1 MYDIV
6 NKISALNLP
15 KEVYPNIPKFYAS
28 FSDDL
33 VTLEELK
40 EKVGYL
46 TSKGIAITKPSQ
58 VKIFSL
64 PLDFIKNQVEQ
75 AEKLGL
81 LDMFISD
88 PTRISSTELFQR
100 LSYVMSLNETLKDEK
115 GKYSKILFN
124 KKEFDRRYGVDY
136 LTKEKDDNIKVE
148 TTNNNEEKVVKEET
162 VSQTNTS
169 LDDLSSEVEKAM
181 NAITAEPIVENPVK
195 DVKPVET
202 QVEAV
207 VEPVVE
213 APVQEVTSSEH
224 EDVNPYVMA
233 LSKEQ
238 TIRLDD
244 EMLAR
249 FEDLTAHLKNVLIT
263 LGYSDEIDGTK
274 SDNLIKLLTSGVT
287 EEREI
292 LYYTLT
298 YNKNLTDEE
307 KVSIY
312 KSMKYLEKIGFSKDD
327 IAYMMENT
335 PEKFIE
341 LLKEQKKLVT
351 ENISYLKDLGVT
363 NYQDIFLKFYEM
375 FLMDNSNFI
384 AIFSKYEKE
393 DLIEKLKKN
402 INIVE
407 FL

>member
-6 NKISALNLP
+6 NKISVLNLP

-40 EKVGYL
+40 EKMGYL

-64 PLDFIKNQVEQ
+64 PLDFIKSQVEQ

-88 PTRISSTELFQR
+88 PTRISSTELFKR
-100 LSYVMSLNETLKDEK
+100 LSYVMSLSETLKDEK

-136 LTKEKDDNIKVE
+136 LTKEKDDNVKVE
-148 TTNNNEEKVVKEET
+148 TTNNNEKNVVKEKT
-162 VSQTNTS
+162 ISQTNTS

-181 NAITAEPIVENPVK
+181 NTITAEPIVENPVK
-195 DVKPVET
+195 DVEPVET
-202 QVEAV
+202 HVEV
-207 VEPVVE
+207 
-213 APVQEVTSSEH
+213 SSEPINESSVQKVTPVNTPTEV

-312 KSMKYLEKIGFSKDD
+312 KAID
-327 IAYMMENT
+327 N
-335 PEKFIE
+335 E
-341 LLKEQKKLVT
+341 LKL
-351 ENISYLKDLGVT
+351 T
-363 NYQDIFLKFYEM
+363 NNGELS
-375 FLMDNSNFI
+375 L
-384 AIFSKYEKE
+384 
-393 DLIEKLKKN
+393 
-402 INIVE
+402 
-407 FL
+407 

>member
-40 EKVGYL
+40 EKMGYL

-58 VKIFSL
+58 VKVFSL
-64 PLDFIKNQVEQ
+64 PLDFIKSQVEQ

-88 PTRISSTELFQR
+88 PTRISSTELFKR

-124 KKEFDRRYGVDY
+124 KKEFDRRYGVEY
-136 LTKEKDDNIKVE
+136 LTKEKDDNVKVE
-148 TTNNNEEKVVKEET
+148 TSNNNEENVVKEET

-181 NAITAEPIVENPVK
+181 NTITAEPIVENPVK
-195 DVKPVET
+195 DVESVENHVEVASEPINESSVQKVTPVNT
-202 QVEAV
+202 
-207 VEPVVE
+207 PT
-213 APVQEVTSSEH
+213 EV

-312 KSMKYLEKIGFSKDD
+312 NAID
-327 IAYMMENT
+327 N
-335 PEKFIE
+335 E
-341 LLKEQKKLVT
+341 LKL
-351 ENISYLKDLGVT
+351 T
-363 NYQDIFLKFYEM
+363 NNGELS
-375 FLMDNSNFI
+375 L
-384 AIFSKYEKE
+384 
-393 DLIEKLKKN
+393 
-402 INIVE
+402 
-407 FL
+407 

>member
-6 NKISALNLP
+6 NKISVLNLP

-40 EKVGYL
+40 EKMGYL

-58 VKIFSL
+58 VKVFSL
-64 PLDFIKNQVEQ
+64 PLDFIKSQVEQ

-136 LTKEKDDNIKVE
+136 LTKEKDDNVKVE
-148 TTNNNEEKVVKEET
+148 TTNNNEENVVKEET
-162 VSQTNTS
+162 IFQTNTS

-181 NAITAEPIVENPVK
+181 NTITAEPIVENPVK
-195 DVKPVET
+195 DVEPVE
-202 QVEAV
+202 VAS
-207 VEPVVE
+207 EPINE
-213 APVQEVTSSEH
+213 SPVQELTSVNNPSET
-224 EDVNPYVMA
+224 EEINPYVMA

-287 EEREI
+287 EKREI

-312 KSMKYLEKIGFSKDD
+312 KAID
-327 IAYMMENT
+327 N
-335 PEKFIE
+335 E
-341 LLKEQKKLVT
+341 LKL
-351 ENISYLKDLGVT
+351 T
-363 NYQDIFLKFYEM
+363 NNGELS
-375 FLMDNSNFI
+375 L
-384 AIFSKYEKE
+384 
-393 DLIEKLKKN
+393 
-402 INIVE
+402 
-407 FL
+407 

>member
-6 NKISALNLP
+6 NKISVLNLP

-40 EKVGYL
+40 EKMGYL

-58 VKIFSL
+58 VKVFSL
-64 PLDFIKNQVEQ
+64 PLDFIKSQVEQ

-88 PTRISSTELFQR
+88 PTRISSTELFKR

-136 LTKEKDDNIKVE
+136 LTKEKDDNVKVE
-148 TTNNNEEKVVKEET
+148 TTYNNEENVVKEET

-181 NAITAEPIVENPVK
+181 NTITAEPIVENPVK
-195 DVKPVET
+195 DVEPIETHVEVASEPINESSVQKVTPVNT
-202 QVEAV
+202 
-207 VEPVVE
+207 PS
-213 APVQEVTSSEH
+213 EV

-312 KSMKYLEKIGFSKDD
+312 KAID
-327 IAYMMENT
+327 N
-335 PEKFIE
+335 E
-341 LLKEQKKLVT
+341 LKL
-351 ENISYLKDLGVT
+351 T
-363 NYQDIFLKFYEM
+363 NNGELS
-375 FLMDNSNFI
+375 L
-384 AIFSKYEKE
+384 
-393 DLIEKLKKN
+393 
-402 INIVE
+402 
-407 FL
+407 

>member
-6 NKISALNLP
+6 NKISVLNLP

-40 EKVGYL
+40 EKMGYL

-58 VKIFSL
+58 VKVFSL
-64 PLDFIKNQVEQ
+64 PLDFIKSQVEQ

-136 LTKEKDDNIKVE
+136 LTKEKDDNVKVE
-148 TTNNNEEKVVKEET
+148 TTNNNEENVVKEET

-181 NAITAEPIVENPVK
+181 NTITAEPIVENPVK
-195 DVKPVET
+195 DVEPIET
-202 QVEAV
+202 QVEVAS
-207 VEPVVE
+207 EPINE
-213 APVQEVTSSEH
+213 SPVQEVTPVNNPSET
-224 EDVNPYVMA
+224 EEINPYVMA

-287 EEREI
+287 EKREI

-312 KSMKYLEKIGFSKDD
+312 KAID
-327 IAYMMENT
+327 N
-335 PEKFIE
+335 E
-341 LLKEQKKLVT
+341 LKL
-351 ENISYLKDLGVT
+351 T
-363 NYQDIFLKFYEM
+363 NNGELS
-375 FLMDNSNFI
+375 L
-384 AIFSKYEKE
+384 
-393 DLIEKLKKN
+393 
-402 INIVE
+402 
-407 FL
+407 

>member
-40 EKVGYL
+40 EKMGYL

-58 VKIFSL
+58 VKVFSL
-64 PLDFIKNQVEQ
+64 PLDFIKSQVEQ

-88 PTRISSTELFQR
+88 PTRISSTELFKR

-136 LTKEKDDNIKVE
+136 LTKEKDDNVKVE
-148 TTNNNEEKVVKEET
+148 TTNNNEENVVKEET

-181 NAITAEPIVENPVK
+181 NTITAEPIVENHVK
-195 DVKPVET
+195 DVEPVET
-202 QVEAV
+202 HVEV
-207 VEPVVE
+207 SSEPINE
-213 APVQEVTSSEH
+213 SSVQEVTPVNTPTEV

-312 KSMKYLEKIGFSKDD
+312 KAID
-327 IAYMMENT
+327 N
-335 PEKFIE
+335 E
-341 LLKEQKKLVT
+341 LKL
-351 ENISYLKDLGVT
+351 T
-363 NYQDIFLKFYEM
+363 NNGELS
-375 FLMDNSNFI
+375 L
-384 AIFSKYEKE
+384 
-393 DLIEKLKKN
+393 
-402 INIVE
+402 
-407 FL
+407 

>member
-6 NKISALNLP
+6 NKINALNLP

-33 VTLEELK
+33 VTLEEIK
-40 EKVGYL
+40 EKMDYL

-58 VKIFSL
+58 VKMLSL
-64 PLDFIKNQVEQ
+64 PLDFIKSQVEQ

-81 LDMFISD
+81 LDMFIGD
-88 PTRISSTELFQR
+88 PTRITSTELFQR
-100 LSYVMSLNETLKDEK
+100 LGYILSLNESLKDEK

-124 KKEFDRRYGVDY
+124 KKEFDRRYGVEY
-136 LTKEKDDNIKVE
+136 LTNKPKEPITDIEKQDVINDKPKDESKTVEPAIIENNIITAE
-148 TTNNNEEKVVKEET
+148 
-162 VSQTNTS
+162 
-169 LDDLSSEVEKAM
+169 LSSEVEKAM
-181 NAITAEPIVENPVK
+181 NAPLIEPVVETPVK
-195 DVKPVET
+195 DIEPVET

-213 APVQEVTSSEH
+213 APVQEVTSVSTPSEP
-224 EDVNPYVMA
+224 EEVNPYVMA

-249 FEDLTAHLKNVLIT
+249 FEDLTAHLKHVLIT

-274 SDNLIKLLTSGVT
+274 SDNLIKLLTSGIT

-312 KSMKYLEKIGFSKDD
+312 KAID
-327 IAYMMENT
+327 N
-335 PEKFIE
+335 E
-341 LLKEQKKLVT
+341 LKL
-351 ENISYLKDLGVT
+351 T
-363 NYQDIFLKFYEM
+363 NNGELS
-375 FLMDNSNFI
+375 L
-384 AIFSKYEKE
+384 
-393 DLIEKLKKN
+393 
-402 INIVE
+402 
-407 FL
+407 

>member
-6 NKISALNLP
+6 NKISVLNLP

-40 EKVGYL
+40 EKMGYL

-58 VKIFSL
+58 VKVFSL
-64 PLDFIKNQVEQ
+64 PLDFIKSQVEQ

-136 LTKEKDDNIKVE
+136 LTKEKDNDVKVE
-148 TTNNNEEKVVKEET
+148 TTNNNEENVVKEET
-162 VSQTNTS
+162 ISQTNTS

-181 NAITAEPIVENPVK
+181 NTITAEPIVENPVK
-195 DVKPVET
+195 DVEPVET
-202 QVEAV
+202 HVEVAS
-207 VEPVVE
+207 EPINE
-213 APVQEVTSSEH
+213 SPVQEVTSVNNPSET
-224 EDVNPYVMA
+224 EEINPYVMA

-274 SDNLIKLLTSGVT
+274 SDNLIKLLTSGIT
-287 EEREI
+287 EKREI

-312 KSMKYLEKIGFSKDD
+312 KAID
-327 IAYMMENT
+327 N
-335 PEKFIE
+335 E
-341 LLKEQKKLVT
+341 LKL
-351 ENISYLKDLGVT
+351 T
-363 NYQDIFLKFYEM
+363 NNGELS
-375 FLMDNSNFI
+375 L
-384 AIFSKYEKE
+384 
-393 DLIEKLKKN
+393 
-402 INIVE
+402 
-407 FL
+407 

>member
-40 EKVGYL
+40 EKMGYL

-58 VKIFSL
+58 VKVFSL
-64 PLDFIKNQVEQ
+64 PLDFIKSQVEQ

-88 PTRISSTELFQR
+88 PTRISSTELFKR
-100 LSYVMSLNETLKDEK
+100 LNYVMSLNETLKDEK

-136 LTKEKDDNIKVE
+136 LTKEKGNNVKV
-148 TTNNNEEKVVKEET
+148 ET
-162 VSQTNTS
+162 VSQTNTA

-181 NAITAEPIVENPVK
+181 NTITAEPIVENPVK
-195 DVKPVET
+195 DVEPVET
-202 QVEAV
+202 HVEV
-207 VEPVVE
+207 
-213 APVQEVTSSEH
+213 SSEPINESSVQKVTPVNTPTEV

-312 KSMKYLEKIGFSKDD
+312 KAID
-327 IAYMMENT
+327 N
-335 PEKFIE
+335 E
-341 LLKEQKKLVT
+341 LKL
-351 ENISYLKDLGVT
+351 T
-363 NYQDIFLKFYEM
+363 NNGELS
-375 FLMDNSNFI
+375 L
-384 AIFSKYEKE
+384 
-393 DLIEKLKKN
+393 
-402 INIVE
+402 
-407 FL
+407 

>member
-40 EKVGYL
+40 EKMGYL

-64 PLDFIKNQVEQ
+64 PLDFIKSQIEQ

-88 PTRISSTELFQR
+88 PTRITSTELFKR

-124 KKEFDRRYGVDY
+124 KKEFDRRYGVGY
-136 LTKEKDDNIKVE
+136 LNVKPEKEIIDNGKTEKII
-148 TTNNNEEKVVKEET
+148 TNNIEENVVKKET

-181 NAITAEPIVENPVK
+181 NTITAEPIVENPVK
-195 DVKPVET
+195 DVEPVET
-202 QVEAV
+202 HVEVASKPIN
-207 VEPVVE
+207 ESS
-213 APVQEVTSSEH
+213 VQEVTPVNNPSEV

-312 KSMKYLEKIGFSKDD
+312 KAID
-327 IAYMMENT
+327 N
-335 PEKFIE
+335 E
-341 LLKEQKKLVT
+341 LKL
-351 ENISYLKDLGVT
+351 T
-363 NYQDIFLKFYEM
+363 NNGELS
-375 FLMDNSNFI
+375 L
-384 AIFSKYEKE
+384 
-393 DLIEKLKKN
+393 
-402 INIVE
+402 
-407 FL
+407 

>member
-6 NKISALNLP
+6 NKISVLNLP

-40 EKVGYL
+40 EKMGYL

-58 VKIFSL
+58 VKVFSL
-64 PLDFIKNQVEQ
+64 PLDFIKSQVEQ

-88 PTRISSTELFQR
+88 PTRISSTELFKR

-136 LTKEKDDNIKVE
+136 LTKEKGNNVKV
-148 TTNNNEEKVVKEET
+148 ET
-162 VSQTNTS
+162 VSQTNTA

-181 NAITAEPIVENPVK
+181 NIITAEPIVENPVK
-195 DVKPVET
+195 DVEPVET
-202 QVEAV
+202 HVEVASKPIN
-207 VEPVVE
+207 ESS
-213 APVQEVTSSEH
+213 VQEVTPVNNPSEV

-312 KSMKYLEKIGFSKDD
+312 KAID
-327 IAYMMENT
+327 N
-335 PEKFIE
+335 E
-341 LLKEQKKLVT
+341 LKL
-351 ENISYLKDLGVT
+351 T
-363 NYQDIFLKFYEM
+363 NNGELS
-375 FLMDNSNFI
+375 L
-384 AIFSKYEKE
+384 
-393 DLIEKLKKN
+393 
-402 INIVE
+402 
-407 FL
+407 

>member
-312 KSMKYLEKIGFSKDD
+312 NAID
-327 IAYMMENT
+327 N
-335 PEKFIE
+335 E
-341 LLKEQKKLVT
+341 LKL
-351 ENISYLKDLGVT
+351 T
-363 NYQDIFLKFYEM
+363 NNGELS
-375 FLMDNSNFI
+375 L
-384 AIFSKYEKE
+384 
-393 DLIEKLKKN
+393 
-402 INIVE
+402 
-407 FL
+407 

>member
-6 NKISALNLP
+6 NKISVLNLP

-40 EKVGYL
+40 EKMGYL

-58 VKIFSL
+58 VKVFSL
-64 PLDFIKNQVEQ
+64 PLDFIKSQVEQ

-136 LTKEKDDNIKVE
+136 LTKEKDNDVKVE
-148 TTNNNEEKVVKEET
+148 TTNNNEENVVKEET
-162 VSQTNTS
+162 ISQTNTS
-169 LDDLSSEVEKAM
+169 LDDLNSEVEKAM
-181 NAITAEPIVENPVK
+181 NTITAEPIVENPVK
-195 DVKPVET
+195 DVEPVET
-202 QVEAV
+202 HVEVAS
-207 VEPVVE
+207 EPINE
-213 APVQEVTSSEH
+213 SPVQEVTSVNNPSET
-224 EDVNPYVMA
+224 EEINPYVMA

-287 EEREI
+287 EKREI

-312 KSMKYLEKIGFSKDD
+312 KAID
-327 IAYMMENT
+327 N
-335 PEKFIE
+335 E
-341 LLKEQKKLVT
+341 LKL
-351 ENISYLKDLGVT
+351 T
-363 NYQDIFLKFYEM
+363 NNGELS
-375 FLMDNSNFI
+375 L
-384 AIFSKYEKE
+384 
-393 DLIEKLKKN
+393 
-402 INIVE
+402 
-407 FL
+407 

>member
-6 NKISALNLP
+6 NKISVLNLP

-40 EKVGYL
+40 EKMGYL

-58 VKIFSL
+58 VKVFSL
-64 PLDFIKNQVEQ
+64 PLDFIKSQVEQ

-312 KSMKYLEKIGFSKDD
+312 NAID
-327 IAYMMENT
+327 N
-335 PEKFIE
+335 E
-341 LLKEQKKLVT
+341 LKL
-351 ENISYLKDLGVT
+351 T
-363 NYQDIFLKFYEM
+363 NNGELS
-375 FLMDNSNFI
+375 L
-384 AIFSKYEKE
+384 
-393 DLIEKLKKN
+393 
-402 INIVE
+402 
-407 FL
+407 

>member
-6 NKISALNLP
+6 NKISVLNLP

-40 EKVGYL
+40 EKMGYL

-58 VKIFSL
+58 VKVFSL
-64 PLDFIKNQVEQ
+64 PLDFIKSQVEQ

-88 PTRISSTELFQR
+88 PTRISSTELFKR

-136 LTKEKDDNIKVE
+136 LTKEKEN
-148 TTNNNEEKVVKEET
+148 VVKEET
-162 VSQTNTS
+162 ISQTNTS
-169 LDDLSSEVEKAM
+169 LDDLNSEVEKAM
-181 NAITAEPIVENPVK
+181 NTITAEPIVENPVK
-195 DVKPVET
+195 DVEPVE
-202 QVEAV
+202 VAS
-207 VEPVVE
+207 EPINE
-213 APVQEVTSSEH
+213 SPVQEVTPVNNPSET
-224 EDVNPYVMA
+224 EEINPYVMA

-287 EEREI
+287 EKREI

-312 KSMKYLEKIGFSKDD
+312 KAID
-327 IAYMMENT
+327 N
-335 PEKFIE
+335 E
-341 LLKEQKKLVT
+341 LKL
-351 ENISYLKDLGVT
+351 T
-363 NYQDIFLKFYEM
+363 NNGELS
-375 FLMDNSNFI
+375 L
-384 AIFSKYEKE
+384 
-393 DLIEKLKKN
+393 
-402 INIVE
+402 
-407 FL
+407 

>member
-6 NKISALNLP
+6 NKISVLNLP

-40 EKVGYL
+40 EKMGYL

-58 VKIFSL
+58 VKVFSL
-64 PLDFIKNQVEQ
+64 PLDFIKSQVEQ

-136 LTKEKDDNIKVE
+136 LTKEKDNDVKIE
-148 TTNNNEEKVVKEET
+148 TTNNNEENVVKEET
-162 VSQTNTS
+162 ISQTNTS

-181 NAITAEPIVENPVK
+181 NTITAEPIVENPVK
-195 DVKPVET
+195 DVEPIETHVE
-202 QVEAV
+202 V
-207 VEPVVE
+207 VSEPINE
-213 APVQEVTSSEH
+213 SPVQEVTPVNNPSET
-224 EDVNPYVMA
+224 EEINPYVMA

-287 EEREI
+287 EKREI

-312 KSMKYLEKIGFSKDD
+312 KAID
-327 IAYMMENT
+327 N
-335 PEKFIE
+335 E
-341 LLKEQKKLVT
+341 LKL
-351 ENISYLKDLGVT
+351 T
-363 NYQDIFLKFYEM
+363 NNGELS
-375 FLMDNSNFI
+375 L
-384 AIFSKYEKE
+384 
-393 DLIEKLKKN
+393 
-402 INIVE
+402 
-407 FL
+407 

>member
-207 VEPVVE
+207 FEPVVE

-312 KSMKYLEKIGFSKDD
+312 KAID
-327 IAYMMENT
+327 N
-335 PEKFIE
+335 E
-341 LLKEQKKLVT
+341 LKL
-351 ENISYLKDLGVT
+351 T
-363 NYQDIFLKFYEM
+363 NSGELS
-375 FLMDNSNFI
+375 L
-384 AIFSKYEKE
+384 
-393 DLIEKLKKN
+393 
-402 INIVE
+402 
-407 FL
+407 

>member
-6 NKISALNLP
+6 NKISVLNLP

-40 EKVGYL
+40 EKMGYL

-58 VKIFSL
+58 VKVFSL
-64 PLDFIKNQVEQ
+64 PLDFIKSQVEQ

-136 LTKEKDDNIKVE
+136 LTKEKDDNVKVE
-148 TTNNNEEKVVKEET
+148 TTNNNEENVVKEET
-162 VSQTNTS
+162 ISQTNTS

-181 NAITAEPIVENPVK
+181 NTITAEPIVENPVK
-195 DVKPVET
+195 DVEPVE
-202 QVEAV
+202 VAS
-207 VEPVVE
+207 EPINE
-213 APVQEVTSSEH
+213 SPVQEVTPVNNPSET
-224 EDVNPYVMA
+224 EEINPYVMA

-287 EEREI
+287 EKREI

-312 KSMKYLEKIGFSKDD
+312 KAID
-327 IAYMMENT
+327 N
-335 PEKFIE
+335 E
-341 LLKEQKKLVT
+341 LKL
-351 ENISYLKDLGVT
+351 T
-363 NYQDIFLKFYEM
+363 NNGELS
-375 FLMDNSNFI
+375 L
-384 AIFSKYEKE
+384 
-393 DLIEKLKKN
+393 
-402 INIVE
+402 
-407 FL
+407 

>member
-6 NKISALNLP
+6 NKISVLNLP

-40 EKVGYL
+40 EKMGYL

-58 VKIFSL
+58 VKVFSL
-64 PLDFIKNQVEQ
+64 PLDFIKSQVEQ

-136 LTKEKDDNIKVE
+136 LTKEKDDNVKVE
-148 TTNNNEEKVVKEET
+148 TTNNNEENVVKEET
-162 VSQTNTS
+162 ISQTNTS

-181 NAITAEPIVENPVK
+181 NTITAEPIVENPVK
-195 DVKPVET
+195 DVEPVET
-202 QVEAV
+202 HVEVAS
-207 VEPVVE
+207 EPINE
-213 APVQEVTSSEH
+213 SPVQEVTPVNNPSET
-224 EDVNPYVMA
+224 EEINPYVMA

-274 SDNLIKLLTSGVT
+274 SDNLIKLLTSGIT
-287 EEREI
+287 EKREI

-312 KSMKYLEKIGFSKDD
+312 KAID
-327 IAYMMENT
+327 N
-335 PEKFIE
+335 E
-341 LLKEQKKLVT
+341 LKL
-351 ENISYLKDLGVT
+351 T
-363 NYQDIFLKFYEM
+363 NNGELS
-375 FLMDNSNFI
+375 L
-384 AIFSKYEKE
+384 
-393 DLIEKLKKN
+393 
-402 INIVE
+402 
-407 FL
+407 

>member
-6 NKISALNLP
+6 NKISVLNLP

-40 EKVGYL
+40 EKMGYL

-58 VKIFSL
+58 VKVFSL
-64 PLDFIKNQVEQ
+64 PLDFIKSQVEQ

-136 LTKEKDDNIKVE
+136 LTKEKDDNVKVE
-148 TTNNNEEKVVKEET
+148 TTNNNEENVVKEET
-162 VSQTNTS
+162 IFQTNTS

-181 NAITAEPIVENPVK
+181 NTITAEPIVENPVK
-195 DVKPVET
+195 DVEPVE
-202 QVEAV
+202 VAS
-207 VEPVVE
+207 EPINE
-213 APVQEVTSSEH
+213 SPVQEVTPVNTTSET
-224 EDVNPYVMA
+224 EEINPYVMA

-287 EEREI
+287 EKREI

-312 KSMKYLEKIGFSKDD
+312 KAID
-327 IAYMMENT
+327 N
-335 PEKFIE
+335 E
-341 LLKEQKKLVT
+341 LKL
-351 ENISYLKDLGVT
+351 T
-363 NYQDIFLKFYEM
+363 NNGELS
-375 FLMDNSNFI
+375 L
-384 AIFSKYEKE
+384 
-393 DLIEKLKKN
+393 
-402 INIVE
+402 
-407 FL
+407 

>member
-6 NKISALNLP
+6 NKISVLNLP

-40 EKVGYL
+40 EKMGYL

-58 VKIFSL
+58 VKVFSL
-64 PLDFIKNQVEQ
+64 PLDFIKSQVEQ

-136 LTKEKDDNIKVE
+136 LTKEKDNDVKIE
-148 TTNNNEEKVVKEET
+148 TTNNNEENVVKEET
-162 VSQTNTS
+162 ISQTNTS

-181 NAITAEPIVENPVK
+181 NTITAEPIVENPVK
-195 DVKPVET
+195 DVEPIETHVE
-202 QVEAV
+202 V
-207 VEPVVE
+207 VSEPINE
-213 APVQEVTSSEH
+213 SPVQEVTPVNNPSEI
-224 EDVNPYVMA
+224 EEINPYVMA

-287 EEREI
+287 EKREI

-312 KSMKYLEKIGFSKDD
+312 KAID
-327 IAYMMENT
+327 N
-335 PEKFIE
+335 E
-341 LLKEQKKLVT
+341 LKL
-351 ENISYLKDLGVT
+351 T
-363 NYQDIFLKFYEM
+363 NNGELS
-375 FLMDNSNFI
+375 L
-384 AIFSKYEKE
+384 
-393 DLIEKLKKN
+393 
-402 INIVE
+402 
-407 FL
+407 

>member
-40 EKVGYL
+40 EKMGYL

-64 PLDFIKNQVEQ
+64 PLDFIKSQVEQ

-81 LDMFISD
+81 LDMFVSD

-100 LSYVMSLNETLKDEK
+100 LGYVMSLNETLKDEK

-124 KKEFDRRYGVDY
+124 KKEFDRRYGVEY
-136 LTKEKDDNIKVE
+136 LTKEKDDNVKVE
-148 TTNNNEEKVVKEET
+148 TTNNNEENVVKKET

-181 NAITAEPIVENPVK
+181 NTITAEPIVENPVK
-195 DVKPVET
+195 DVEPVET
-202 QVEAV
+202 YVEVAS
-207 VEPVVE
+207 EPINE
-213 APVQEVTSSEH
+213 SSVQEVTPVNTPSEA

-312 KSMKYLEKIGFSKDD
+312 KAID
-327 IAYMMENT
+327 N
-335 PEKFIE
+335 E
-341 LLKEQKKLVT
+341 LKL
-351 ENISYLKDLGVT
+351 T
-363 NYQDIFLKFYEM
+363 NNGELS
-375 FLMDNSNFI
+375 L
-384 AIFSKYEKE
+384 
-393 DLIEKLKKN
+393 
-402 INIVE
+402 
-407 FL
+407 

>member
-6 NKISALNLP
+6 NKISVLNLP

-40 EKVGYL
+40 EKMGYL

-58 VKIFSL
+58 VKVFSL
-64 PLDFIKNQVEQ
+64 PLDFIKSQVEQ

-136 LTKEKDDNIKVE
+136 LNKEKDANEKVE
-148 TTNNNEEKVVKEET
+148 TTTNNEENVVKEET
-162 VSQTNTS
+162 AFQTNTA
-169 LDDLSSEVEKAM
+169 LNDLSSEVEKAM
-181 NAITAEPIVENPVK
+181 NTITAEPIVENPVK
-195 DVKPVET
+195 DVEPVET
-202 QVEAV
+202 HVEVAS
-207 VEPVVE
+207 EPINE
-213 APVQEVTSSEH
+213 SSVQEVTPVNNPTEV

-312 KSMKYLEKIGFSKDD
+312 KAID
-327 IAYMMENT
+327 N
-335 PEKFIE
+335 E
-341 LLKEQKKLVT
+341 LKL
-351 ENISYLKDLGVT
+351 T
-363 NYQDIFLKFYEM
+363 NNGELS
-375 FLMDNSNFI
+375 L
-384 AIFSKYEKE
+384 
-393 DLIEKLKKN
+393 
-402 INIVE
+402 
-407 FL
+407 

>member
-6 NKISALNLP
+6 NKISVLNLP

-40 EKVGYL
+40 EKMGYL

-58 VKIFSL
+58 VKVFSL
-64 PLDFIKNQVEQ
+64 PLDFIKSQVEQ

-136 LTKEKDDNIKVE
+136 LTKEKDNDVKIE
-148 TTNNNEEKVVKEET
+148 TTNNNEENVVKEET
-162 VSQTNTS
+162 ISQTNTS

-181 NAITAEPIVENPVK
+181 NTITAEPIVENPVK
-195 DVKPVET
+195 DVEPIETHVE
-202 QVEAV
+202 VAS
-207 VEPVVE
+207 EPINE
-213 APVQEVTSSEH
+213 SPVQEVTPVNNPSET
-224 EDVNPYVMA
+224 EEINPYVMA

-287 EEREI
+287 EKREI

-312 KSMKYLEKIGFSKDD
+312 KAID
-327 IAYMMENT
+327 N
-335 PEKFIE
+335 E
-341 LLKEQKKLVT
+341 LKL
-351 ENISYLKDLGVT
+351 T
-363 NYQDIFLKFYEM
+363 NNGELS
-375 FLMDNSNFI
+375 L
-384 AIFSKYEKE
+384 
-393 DLIEKLKKN
+393 
-402 INIVE
+402 
-407 FL
+407 

>member
-6 NKISALNLP
+6 NKISVLNLP

-40 EKVGYL
+40 EKMGYL

-58 VKIFSL
+58 VKVFSL
-64 PLDFIKNQVEQ
+64 PLDFIKSQVEQ

-136 LTKEKDDNIKVE
+136 LTKEKDDNVKVE
-148 TTNNNEEKVVKEET
+148 TTNNNEENVVKEET
-162 VSQTNTS
+162 ISQTNTS
-169 LDDLSSEVEKAM
+169 LDDLNSEVEKAM
-181 NAITAEPIVENPVK
+181 NTITAEPIVENPVK
-195 DVKPVET
+195 DVEPVET
-202 QVEAV
+202 HVEVAS
-207 VEPVVE
+207 EPINE
-213 APVQEVTSSEH
+213 SPVQEVTPVNNPSET
-224 EDVNPYVMA
+224 EEINPYVMA

-287 EEREI
+287 EKREI

-312 KSMKYLEKIGFSKDD
+312 KAID
-327 IAYMMENT
+327 N
-335 PEKFIE
+335 E
-341 LLKEQKKLVT
+341 LKL
-351 ENISYLKDLGVT
+351 T
-363 NYQDIFLKFYEM
+363 NNGELS
-375 FLMDNSNFI
+375 L
-384 AIFSKYEKE
+384 
-393 DLIEKLKKN
+393 
-402 INIVE
+402 
-407 FL
+407 

>member
-40 EKVGYL
+40 EKMGYL

-58 VKIFSL
+58 VKVFSL
-64 PLDFIKNQVEQ
+64 PLDFIKSQVEQ

-88 PTRISSTELFQR
+88 PTRISSTELFKR
-100 LSYVMSLNETLKDEK
+100 LIYVMSLNETLKDEK

-136 LTKEKDDNIKVE
+136 LTKEKDDNVKVE
-148 TTNNNEEKVVKEET
+148 TTNNNEENVVKEET
-162 VSQTNTS
+162 ISQTNTS

-181 NAITAEPIVENPVK
+181 NTITAEPIVENPVK
-195 DVKPVET
+195 DVEPVET
-202 QVEAV
+202 HVEVAS
-207 VEPVVE
+207 EPINE
-213 APVQEVTSSEH
+213 SSVQEVTPVNTPSSEV

-312 KSMKYLEKIGFSKDD
+312 KAID
-327 IAYMMENT
+327 N
-335 PEKFIE
+335 E
-341 LLKEQKKLVT
+341 LKL
-351 ENISYLKDLGVT
+351 T
-363 NYQDIFLKFYEM
+363 NNGELS
-375 FLMDNSNFI
+375 L
-384 AIFSKYEKE
+384 
-393 DLIEKLKKN
+393 
-402 INIVE
+402 
-407 FL
+407 

>member
-6 NKISALNLP
+6 NKISVLNLP

-40 EKVGYL
+40 EKMGYL

-58 VKIFSL
+58 VKVFSL
-64 PLDFIKNQVEQ
+64 PLDFIKSQVEQ

-136 LTKEKDDNIKVE
+136 LTKEKDNDVKIE
-148 TTNNNEEKVVKEET
+148 TTNNNEENVVKEET
-162 VSQTNTS
+162 ISQTNTS

-181 NAITAEPIVENPVK
+181 NTITAEPIVENPVN
-195 DVKPVET
+195 DVEPVET
-202 QVEAV
+202 HVEVAS
-207 VEPVVE
+207 EPINE
-213 APVQEVTSSEH
+213 SPVQEVTSVNNPSET
-224 EDVNPYVMA
+224 EEINPYVMA

-274 SDNLIKLLTSGVT
+274 SDNLIKLLTSGIT
-287 EEREI
+287 EKREI

-312 KSMKYLEKIGFSKDD
+312 KAID
-327 IAYMMENT
+327 N
-335 PEKFIE
+335 E
-341 LLKEQKKLVT
+341 LKL
-351 ENISYLKDLGVT
+351 T
-363 NYQDIFLKFYEM
+363 NNGELS
-375 FLMDNSNFI
+375 L
-384 AIFSKYEKE
+384 
-393 DLIEKLKKN
+393 
-402 INIVE
+402 
-407 FL
+407 

>member
-6 NKISALNLP
+6 NKISVLNLP

-40 EKVGYL
+40 EKMGYL

-58 VKIFSL
+58 VKVFSL
-64 PLDFIKNQVEQ
+64 PLDFIKSQVEQ

-136 LTKEKDDNIKVE
+136 LTKEKDDNVKVE
-148 TTNNNEEKVVKEET
+148 TTNNNEENVVKEGT
-162 VSQTNTS
+162 ISQTNTS

-181 NAITAEPIVENPVK
+181 NTITAEPIVENPVK
-195 DVKPVET
+195 DVEPVE
-202 QVEAV
+202 VAS
-207 VEPVVE
+207 EPINE
-213 APVQEVTSSEH
+213 SPVQEVTSVNNPSET
-224 EDVNPYVMA
+224 EEINPYVMA

-287 EEREI
+287 EKREI

-312 KSMKYLEKIGFSKDD
+312 KAID
-327 IAYMMENT
+327 N
-335 PEKFIE
+335 E
-341 LLKEQKKLVT
+341 LKL
-351 ENISYLKDLGVT
+351 T
-363 NYQDIFLKFYEM
+363 NNGELS
-375 FLMDNSNFI
+375 L
-384 AIFSKYEKE
+384 
-393 DLIEKLKKN
+393 
-402 INIVE
+402 
-407 FL
+407 

>member
-115 GKYSKILFN
+115 GKFSKILFN

-136 LTKEKDDNIKVE
+136 LTKEKDVNVKVE

-274 SDNLIKLLTSGVT
+274 SDNLIKLLTSGIT

-312 KSMKYLEKIGFSKDD
+312 KAID
-327 IAYMMENT
+327 N
-335 PEKFIE
+335 E
-341 LLKEQKKLVT
+341 LKL
-351 ENISYLKDLGVT
+351 T
-363 NYQDIFLKFYEM
+363 NNGELS
-375 FLMDNSNFI
+375 L
-384 AIFSKYEKE
+384 
-393 DLIEKLKKN
+393 
-402 INIVE
+402 
-407 FL
+407 

>member
-28 FSDDL
+28 FSDNL

-40 EKVGYL
+40 EKMGYL

-58 VKIFSL
+58 VKVFSL
-64 PLDFIKNQVEQ
+64 PLDFIKSQVEQ

-136 LTKEKDDNIKVE
+136 LTKEKDDNVKVE

-181 NAITAEPIVENPVK
+181 NAITAEPVVENPVK
-195 DVKPVET
+195 DIEPVET

-213 APVQEVTSSEH
+213 APVQEVTPVSTPSEP
-224 EDVNPYVMA
+224 EEVNPYVMA

-274 SDNLIKLLTSGVT
+274 SDNLIKLLTSGIT

-312 KSMKYLEKIGFSKDD
+312 NAI
-327 IAYMMENT
+327 EN
-335 PEKFIE
+335 E
-341 LLKEQKKLVT
+341 LKL
-351 ENISYLKDLGVT
+351 T
-363 NYQDIFLKFYEM
+363 NNGELS
-375 FLMDNSNFI
+375 L
-384 AIFSKYEKE
+384 
-393 DLIEKLKKN
+393 
-402 INIVE
+402 
-407 FL
+407 

>member
-6 NKISALNLP
+6 NKISVLNLP

-40 EKVGYL
+40 EKMGYL

-58 VKIFSL
+58 VKVFSL
-64 PLDFIKNQVEQ
+64 PLDFIKSQVEQ

-136 LTKEKDDNIKVE
+136 LTKEKDDNVKVE
-148 TTNNNEEKVVKEET
+148 TTNNNEENVVKEET

-181 NAITAEPIVENPVK
+181 NTITAEPIVENPVK
-195 DVKPVET
+195 DVEPVET
-202 QVEAV
+202 HVEVAS
-207 VEPVVE
+207 EPINE
-213 APVQEVTSSEH
+213 SPVQEVTPVNNPSET
-224 EDVNPYVMA
+224 EEINPYVMA

-287 EEREI
+287 EKREI

-312 KSMKYLEKIGFSKDD
+312 KAID
-327 IAYMMENT
+327 N
-335 PEKFIE
+335 E
-341 LLKEQKKLVT
+341 LKL
-351 ENISYLKDLGVT
+351 T
-363 NYQDIFLKFYEM
+363 NNGELS
-375 FLMDNSNFI
+375 L
-384 AIFSKYEKE
+384 
-393 DLIEKLKKN
+393 
-402 INIVE
+402 
-407 FL
+407 

>member
-6 NKISALNLP
+6 NKISVLNLH

-40 EKVGYL
+40 EKMGYL

-58 VKIFSL
+58 VKVFSL
-64 PLDFIKNQVEQ
+64 PLDFIKSQVEQ

-136 LTKEKDDNIKVE
+136 LTKEKDNDVKIE
-148 TTNNNEEKVVKEET
+148 TTNNNEENVVKEET
-162 VSQTNTS
+162 ISQTNTS

-181 NAITAEPIVENPVK
+181 NTITAEPIVENPVK
-195 DVKPVET
+195 DVEPVE
-202 QVEAV
+202 VAS
-207 VEPVVE
+207 EPINE
-213 APVQEVTSSEH
+213 SPVQEVTPVNNPSET
-224 EDVNPYVMA
+224 EEINPYVMA

-287 EEREI
+287 EKREI

-312 KSMKYLEKIGFSKDD
+312 KAID
-327 IAYMMENT
+327 N
-335 PEKFIE
+335 E
-341 LLKEQKKLVT
+341 LKL
-351 ENISYLKDLGVT
+351 T
-363 NYQDIFLKFYEM
+363 NNGELS
-375 FLMDNSNFI
+375 L
-384 AIFSKYEKE
+384 
-393 DLIEKLKKN
+393 
-402 INIVE
+402 
-407 FL
+407 

>member
-6 NKISALNLP
+6 NKISVLNLP

-40 EKVGYL
+40 EKMGYL

-58 VKIFSL
+58 VKVFSL
-64 PLDFIKNQVEQ
+64 PLDFIKSQVEQ

-136 LTKEKDDNIKVE
+136 LTKEKDND
-148 TTNNNEEKVVKEET
+148 VKIEAI
-162 VSQTNTS
+162 SQTNTS
-169 LDDLSSEVEKAM
+169 LDDVSSEVEKAM
-181 NAITAEPIVENPVK
+181 NTITAEPIVENPVK
-195 DVKPVET
+195 DVEPIETHVE
-202 QVEAV
+202 VAS
-207 VEPVVE
+207 EPINE
-213 APVQEVTSSEH
+213 SPVQEVTSVNNPSET
-224 EDVNPYVMA
+224 EEINPYVMA

-287 EEREI
+287 EKREI

-312 KSMKYLEKIGFSKDD
+312 KAID
-327 IAYMMENT
+327 N
-335 PEKFIE
+335 E
-341 LLKEQKKLVT
+341 LKL
-351 ENISYLKDLGVT
+351 T
-363 NYQDIFLKFYEM
+363 NNGELS
-375 FLMDNSNFI
+375 L
-384 AIFSKYEKE
+384 
-393 DLIEKLKKN
+393 
-402 INIVE
+402 
-407 FL
+407 

>member
-40 EKVGYL
+40 EKMGYL

-64 PLDFIKNQVEQ
+64 PLDFIKSQVEQ

-88 PTRISSTELFQR
+88 PTRISSTELFKR

-136 LTKEKDDNIKVE
+136 LTKEKDDNVKVE
-148 TTNNNEEKVVKEET
+148 TTNNNEENVVNEEN

-181 NAITAEPIVENPVK
+181 NTITAEPIVENPVK
-195 DVKPVET
+195 DVEPVET
-202 QVEAV
+202 HVEVASKPIN
-207 VEPVVE
+207 ESS
-213 APVQEVTSSEH
+213 VQEVTPVNNPSEV

-312 KSMKYLEKIGFSKDD
+312 KAID
-327 IAYMMENT
+327 N
-335 PEKFIE
+335 E
-341 LLKEQKKLVT
+341 LKL
-351 ENISYLKDLGVT
+351 T
-363 NYQDIFLKFYEM
+363 NNGELS
-375 FLMDNSNFI
+375 L
-384 AIFSKYEKE
+384 
-393 DLIEKLKKN
+393 
-402 INIVE
+402 
-407 FL
+407 

>member
-6 NKISALNLP
+6 NKISVLNLP

-40 EKVGYL
+40 EKMGYL

-58 VKIFSL
+58 VKVFSL
-64 PLDFIKNQVEQ
+64 PLDFIKSQVEQ

-136 LTKEKDDNIKVE
+136 LTKEKDNDVKVE
-148 TTNNNEEKVVKEET
+148 TTNNNEENVVKEET
-162 VSQTNTS
+162 ISQTNTS

-181 NAITAEPIVENPVK
+181 NTITAEPIVENPVK
-195 DVKPVET
+195 DV
-202 QVEAV
+202 
-207 VEPVVE
+207 EPIEVASE
-213 APVQEVTSSEH
+213 PINESPVQEVTPVNNPSET
-224 EDVNPYVMA
+224 EEINPYVMA

-287 EEREI
+287 EKREI

-312 KSMKYLEKIGFSKDD
+312 KAID
-327 IAYMMENT
+327 N
-335 PEKFIE
+335 E
-341 LLKEQKKLVT
+341 LKL
-351 ENISYLKDLGVT
+351 T
-363 NYQDIFLKFYEM
+363 NNGELS
-375 FLMDNSNFI
+375 L
-384 AIFSKYEKE
+384 
-393 DLIEKLKKN
+393 
-402 INIVE
+402 
-407 FL
+407 

>member
-6 NKISALNLP
+6 NKISVLNLP

-40 EKVGYL
+40 EKMGYL

-58 VKIFSL
+58 VKVFSL
-64 PLDFIKNQVEQ
+64 PLDFIKSQVEQ

-136 LTKEKDDNIKVE
+136 LTKEKDNDVKVE
-148 TTNNNEEKVVKEET
+148 TTNNNEENVVKEGT
-162 VSQTNTS
+162 ISQTNTS

-181 NAITAEPIVENPVK
+181 NTITAEPIVENPVK
-195 DVKPVET
+195 DVEPVE
-202 QVEAV
+202 VAS
-207 VEPVVE
+207 EPINE
-213 APVQEVTSSEH
+213 SPVQEVTPVNNPSET
-224 EDVNPYVMA
+224 EEINPYVMA

-287 EEREI
+287 EKREI

-312 KSMKYLEKIGFSKDD
+312 KAID
-327 IAYMMENT
+327 N
-335 PEKFIE
+335 E
-341 LLKEQKKLVT
+341 LKL
-351 ENISYLKDLGVT
+351 T
-363 NYQDIFLKFYEM
+363 NNGELS
-375 FLMDNSNFI
+375 L
-384 AIFSKYEKE
+384 
-393 DLIEKLKKN
+393 
-402 INIVE
+402 
-407 FL
+407 

>member
-6 NKISALNLP
+6 NKISVLNLP

-40 EKVGYL
+40 EKMGYL

-58 VKIFSL
+58 VKVFSL
-64 PLDFIKNQVEQ
+64 PLDFIKSQVEQ

-136 LTKEKDDNIKVE
+136 LTKEKDNDVKIE
-148 TTNNNEEKVVKEET
+148 TI
-162 VSQTNTS
+162 SQTNTS

-181 NAITAEPIVENPVK
+181 NTITAEPIVENPVK
-195 DVKPVET
+195 DLEPVET
-202 QVEAV
+202 HVEVAS
-207 VEPVVE
+207 EPINE
-213 APVQEVTSSEH
+213 SPVQEVTPVNNPSET
-224 EDVNPYVMA
+224 EEINPYVMA

-287 EEREI
+287 EKREI

-312 KSMKYLEKIGFSKDD
+312 KAID
-327 IAYMMENT
+327 N
-335 PEKFIE
+335 E
-341 LLKEQKKLVT
+341 LKL
-351 ENISYLKDLGVT
+351 T
-363 NYQDIFLKFYEM
+363 NNGELS
-375 FLMDNSNFI
+375 L
-384 AIFSKYEKE
+384 
-393 DLIEKLKKN
+393 
-402 INIVE
+402 
-407 FL
+407 

>member
-40 EKVGYL
+40 EKMGYL

-58 VKIFSL
+58 VKVFSL
-64 PLDFIKNQVEQ
+64 PLDFIKSQVEQ

-124 KKEFDRRYGVDY
+124 KKEFDRRYGVEY
-136 LTKEKDDNIKVE
+136 LTKEKDDNVKVE
-148 TTNNNEEKVVKEET
+148 TSNNNEENVVKKET

-181 NAITAEPIVENPVK
+181 NTITAEPIVENPVK
-195 DVKPVET
+195 DVEPVET
-202 QVEAV
+202 HVEVAA
-207 VEPVVE
+207 EPINESSVQKVT
-213 APVQEVTSSEH
+213 PVNTPSEV

-312 KSMKYLEKIGFSKDD
+312 NAID
-327 IAYMMENT
+327 N
-335 PEKFIE
+335 E
-341 LLKEQKKLVT
+341 LKL
-351 ENISYLKDLGVT
+351 T
-363 NYQDIFLKFYEM
+363 NNGELS
-375 FLMDNSNFI
+375 L
-384 AIFSKYEKE
+384 
-393 DLIEKLKKN
+393 
-402 INIVE
+402 
-407 FL
+407 